1 LFWPYAYGDFFYYA
15 LWPDEYEYYDPFWAY
30 GYVDV
35 YEAIFAPYTY
45 DEYVGGAGASTH
57 MRQLTQS
64 VAQSCLDE
72 AAEVTG
78 WPINEIVDVVQPDQQ
93 QNALLDDLGNAVAQ
107 ASDVIKAH
115 CPTTVSFTPAGRLDD
130 MHERLEGLL
139 QAANI
144 VWPPLTRFYDSL
156 NDEQK
161 ARFNSIGTKQ
171 AGRSP
176 QSANAN
182 PTAECGAN
190 VMGWPSEQIDRVV
203 RPDNAQRMKLE
214 ALQSAAAQ
222 AADIIGAAC
231 PSEIPPTPPA
241 RLEAVRNRLQAM
253 LQGVETIQ
261 PALASFYDALN
272 DNQKARFNTMGQQ
285 LFARNQE

>member
-1 LFWPYAYGDFFYYA
+1 MKSLMWCSRRD
-15 LWPDEYEYYDPFWAY
+15 
-30 GYVDV
+30 
-35 YEAIFAPYTY
+35 
-45 DEYVGGAGASTH
+45 
-57 MRQLTQS
+57 
-64 VAQSCLDE
+64 
-72 AAEVTG
+72 
-78 WPINEIVDVVQPDQQ
+78 
-93 QNALLDDLGNAVAQ
+93 ALLDELGNAVVQ
-107 ASDVIKAH
+107 ASDVIESH

-130 MHERLEGLL
+130 MHERLDGLL

-144 VWPPLTRFYDSL
+144 VLPALTKFYDSL

-161 ARFNSIGTKQ
+161 ARFNSIGANQ
-171 AGRSP
+171 AGRPP

-231 PSEIPPTPPA
+231 PSKSRQRHRRGLKQFAIGCRQCCKA
-241 RLEAVRNRLQAM
+241 LRRSSRRLR
-253 LQGVETIQ
+253 T
-261 PALASFYDALN
+261 F
-272 DNQKARFNTMGQQ
+272 TM
-285 LFARNQE
+285 R